1 MKILLLPIL
10 ISSLTWSAGSLAAS
24 AESKETAKPVPYAT
38 LNPPA
43 DVTPAMTRFP
53 YPWGRG
59 GALPKQT
66 WTEEERATYEA
77 NIKWF
82 HDAKYGVFHHFL
94 AYSKH
99 RRAGNTG
106 KNWRPKGNEW
116 TSEEWNQ
123 VVDAVDVEAIADQ
136 AADIGAGYVI
146 ITLLQN
152 HKYGCAPNP
161 VMDELWG
168 LKPGQFNSKRDLP
181 MDLGKA
187 LAKRGI
193 PLMLYIAADNTN
205 MLPTPAS
212 FKGTDRHENWL
223 KVAQWY
229 SDHYGK
235 LAKGWWV
242 DGLGKDYTTNY
253 RVRFHQVLK
262 HGNPDALVTS
272 GQHELSE
279 FLHGHCSQSDWNKQQ
294 RIAKPFFGR
303 WDQDFNIQ
311 WHSLLFLGRYWGDP
325 LTPRKTEDVVKYAS
339 DIVKGGGVITFD
351 VGAFKTVDGKTIPT
365 LEIPEAQMVQLRAV
379 RDALKDIP
387 ASDGAGQ

>member
-1 MKILLLPIL
+1 MAWHAVAPVA
-10 ISSLTWSAGSLAAS
+10 T
-24 AESKETAKPVPYAT
+24 AENIKAPTPAPYAT

-43 DVTPAMTRFP
+43 GITPAMSRFP

-59 GALPKQT
+59 GALPRKT
-66 WTEEERATYEA
+66 WTKEQRAAYEA
-77 NIKWF
+77 RIKWF

-94 AYSKH
+94 AYSKM
-99 RRAGNTG
+99 RKPGDTSNG
-106 KNWRPKGNEW
+106 WIPKGNQW
-116 TSEEWNQ
+116 TAKEWNE

-136 AADIGAGYVI
+136 AAEIGAGYVI

-152 HKYGCAPNP
+152 HKFACAPNP

-168 LKPGQFNSKRDLP
+168 LKPGQYNSKRDLP

-193 PLMLYIAADNTN
+193 PMMLYIAVDSANK
-205 MLPTPAS
+205 LPDPAS
-212 FKGTDRHENWL
+212 FKGSDRHENWL
-223 KVAQWY
+223 KVAKWY

-235 LAKGWWV
+235 LVKGWWV
-242 DGLGKDYTTNY
+242 DGLNKDFAKNY
-253 RVRFHQVLK
+253 RTRFHQTLR
-262 HGNPDALVTS
+262 HGNPDALVS
-272 GQHELSE
+272 SIQHELSD
-279 FLHGHCSQSDWNKQQ
+279 FLHGHCSQTDWPKQQ

-303 WDQDFNIQ
+303 WDPDFKIQ

-351 VGAFKTVDGKTIPT
+351 VGAFKKFNGKTVPT

-387 ASDGAGQ
+387 VSNGSGSK